1 MEKKE
6 KTGKW
11 IKFIIDVLK
20 VLAGFL
26 AGVNL

>member
-1 MEKKE
+1 MEKSN

-11 IKFIIDVLK
+11 IRFIIDVLK
-20 VLAGFL
+20 VLAGFI